1 MARRER
7 TTGLPRAQRRA
18 KAVRRDSVVQRLRDT
33 EGGAFRWIILG
44 LGSVVLFAIFF
55 ALLASV
61 YHNKWGHSRET
72 VVSVGD
78 QHFSLGYYANRL
90 KQVAIANPSES
101 LGITEQTLLRK
112 LEEEGLTIV
121 LAREKGI
128 DLSRVAINGAIAEK
142 LGVPVGG
149 NGSPYDTA
157 LRARITSLET
167 TEGYFRLLTTAETA
181 DAKLAEL
188 LKAEVGESGEGTTL
202 RIVALASKETA
213 EVILRRIQAGEDMG
227 TVAQTESA
235 HLQSKSQ
242 DGLLDPEPT
251 SLLSAP
257 ISAAISGKGT
267 GELIGPVEVSGQ
279 WWLIRIEKRDPA
291 FAYTER
297 QKTELADKKVAEAIT
312 AKRSTVKVKRDIDS
326 GDIAWALSKIS
337 P

>member
-1 MARRER
+1 MRN
-7 TTGLPRAQRRA
+7 
-18 KAVRRDSVVQRLRDT
+18 T

-44 LGSVVLFAIFF
+44 LGGVLLVGIIF

-78 QHFSLGYYANRL
+78 QRFSLGYYANRL
-90 KQVAIANPSES
+90 KQVALANPSES

-112 LEEEGLTIV
+112 LEEEGLAII
-121 LAREKGI
+121 LAREKGV
-128 DLSRVAINGAIAEK
+128 DLSRPAVNAAIAQK

-157 LRARITSLET
+157 LRARIASLKT

-181 DAKLAEL
+181 DARLAQL
-188 LKAEVGESGEGTTL
+188 LTAEVGDSGEGTTL

-213 EVILRRIQAGEDMG
+213 AVILRRIQAGEDMG

-251 SLLSAP
+251 ALLSAP
-257 ISAAISGKGT
+257 ISAAIAGKGT
-267 GELIGPVEVSGQ
+267 GELLGPVEVSGQ
-279 WWLIRIEKRDPA
+279 WWLIRVEKRDPA
-291 FAYTER
+291 LVYTVQ
-297 QKTELADKKVAEAIT
+297 QKTQLADKKVAEAIT